1 MRIKKGFTLAE
12 VLIVLM
18 VIGAIATMTIPSLMK
33 GVTETQWKTSY
44 KKAYNAV
51 INLCAMERI
60 SGALPSTADSAGIS
74 KMFESLN
81 ANLSV
86 KDYADASATAID
98 SGTVVL
104 TKDLKN
110 GVTFT
115 DSNGSTVN
123 TGTNQATFG
132 NNMSAWITSDD
143 GISYA
148 VVNGTGCGTKQQIDG
163 AENITDVLQNS
174 CVVVVVDVNGL
185 TKGPNIL
192 EPQQTDGITS
202 TATLGTLTG
211 DRYYIFVGRDGATA
225 GPKGVTVTGRI
236 AGDLK

>member
-60 SGALPSTADSAGIS
+60 SGALPSTADMVGAN

-86 KDYADASATAID
+86 KDYADASKSAVD
-98 SGTVVL
+98 SGVVVL
-104 TKDLKN
+104 TSDLKN
-110 GVTFT
+110 GVKYT
-115 DSNGSTVN
+115 DSNGAAVS
-123 TGTNQATFG
+123 TGTSQAEASST
-132 NNMSAWITSDD
+132 MTAWITSDD

-148 VVNGTGCGTKQQIDG
+148 VLPGTGCGTKQAIDG
-163 AENITDVLQNS
+163 ATSITDVLKSS

-192 EPQQTDGITS
+192 EPQQTAGITS
-202 TATLGTLTG
+202 SATLGTLTG

-225 GPKGVTVTGRI
+225 GPKGITVTGRI